1 MKQNVIRLSVVLS
14 TLVLV
19 CSFLDV
25 SASKLA
31 EVRVLDKEI
40 LMLHFLDGEVTFRD
54 NGKGET
60 AFMSFAHVA
69 GMDTLKTFGLP
80 LQTTLAATAAT
91 WVISSDAD
99 VNFSAAGKKPV
110 NCWRKSKLNGMSEK
124 EWLTSDFR
132 YEHTMEHFIYL
143 KLPFSMQQGIT
154 YTVTAKDEINSDKKS
169 VNLTFDV
176 FTEISE
182 AVHINLVGFQPES
195 PSKTVDVYHWMGDGS
210 ERSYTSFENADV
222 YIVNT
227 KTGEKAKT
235 GKLTLWKK
243 KAVEAQSYNLTGST
257 VWKSD
262 FSSFKTPGT
271 YRVAIDGIGS
281 SQEFTIANDCYREPF
296 RVSVLGFF
304 YMRIGQDSTGGIQP
318 VPRRPLWFPGK
329 SPSSM
334 KVYLTTM
341 HPYHD
346 EWDSFSYG
354 DVWDRPEHWGSY
366 KKSGNPLNQQAW
378 GGHSDALDWDR
389 HLGHV
394 TIIYDM
400 LLPYFLTGGILS
412 DDDYKIAESGNGIPD
427 ILDEARNEV
436 DFWLRLRDGKAYSHG
451 LTNPDEDSAMYQAGG
466 TAISAW
472 ANALNAAMLG
482 DCFRIAGHNQLA
494 GVYRDSAVSAYTY
507 AESLS
512 DKMLDKVFGAGETSI
527 RGKDFKMMA
536 AAFLFNLTGDTVYEN
551 TVNALSEAKTATSTI
566 LSIDKHNQLWGTAAY
581 LMTPHK
587 RTYEELALR
596 MRSSISNEA
605 KEKEANYTL
614 SRPSSRATDN
624 ETGYFQTIQNV
635 QRTIIAH
642 ATTTNT
648 DDKEFFHKAL
658 ILEADWSLG
667 RNPLN
672 IIQMTTAA
680 TGLQKVRSIENC
692 YTSGG
697 NDGSPGLHP
706 GHTPYLNVDDWDKN
720 MVMGSPSWMTSKSY
734 PANFSTW
741 PKAEAY
747 FNTRYV
753 WAHSEFTPQQT
764 MRGKTALY
772 GYLYGVDKRYSGAV
786 QYGNGGN
793 NKNSGQPKWQLSLAI
808 NDHFIPRAD
817 GILTIYT
824 IDGKI
829 VARKTLRKGIRVAIK
844 RFEKSRSVLNI
855 IEFRNFDGKVSHS
868 SFVNMR

>member
-1 MKQNVIRLSVVLS
+1 MLILVLS
-14 TLVLV
+14 
-19 CSFLDV
+19 FLAA

-40 LMLHFLDGEVTFRD
+40 LQLHFLDGEVTFRD
-54 NGKGET
+54 DGKGET
-60 AFMSFAHVA
+60 AFMSFSHVA
-69 GMDTLKTFGLP
+69 GMDTLKTFGQP
-80 LQTTLAATAAT
+80 LQTTRATTPAT

-99 VNFSAAGKKPV
+99 VNYAASGKNPV

-143 KLPFSMQQGIT
+143 KLPFPMQQGIT
-154 YTVTAKDEINSDKKS
+154 YTVTAKDEINSDKNTS
-169 VNLTFDV
+169 TLTFDA
-176 FTEISE
+176 FSEISE
-182 AVHINLVGFQPES
+182 AVHVNLVGFQPES
-195 PSKTVDVYHWMGDGS
+195 PSKTVDVYHWMGDGA

-222 YIVNT
+222 YIVNLQS
-227 KTGEKAKT
+227 GEKTKS

-262 FSSFKTPGT
+262 FSSFKSPGS
-271 YRVAIDGIGS
+271 YRVAIDGIGC
-281 SQEFTIANDCYREPF
+281 SQEFTIADDCYREPF

-304 YMRIGQDSTGGIQP
+304 YMRIGQDSTGGIRP
-318 VPRRPLWFPGK
+318 VPRRPLWIPGK
-329 SPSSM
+329 SPKSL

-341 HPYHD
+341 HPFHN
-346 EWDSFSYG
+346 EWETFSYG
-354 DVWDRPEHWGSY
+354 DVWDRPEHWGTY
-366 KKSGNPLNQQAW
+366 KKSGNPLNQLAW

-400 LLPYFLTGGILS
+400 LLPYLLTGGILS
-412 DDDYKIAESGNGIPD
+412 DDDYQIAESGNGIPD

-436 DFWLRLRDGKAYSHG
+436 DLWLRLRDGKAYAHG
-451 LTNPDEDSAMYQAGG
+451 LTNPDADSAMYQAGG

-472 ANALNAAMLG
+472 ANAINAAMLG
-482 DCFRIAGHNQLA
+482 DCFRIAGNNELA
-494 GVYRDSAVSAYTY
+494 SLYRDSAVSAYMY
-507 AESLS
+507 AESLP
-512 DKMLDKVFGAGETSI
+512 DKMLDKIFGAGETSI

-551 TVNALSEAKTATSTI
+551 TVNSLSEAKTATSSI
-566 LSIDKHNQLWGTAAY
+566 LSFDKYNQLWGTAAY
-581 LMTPHK
+581 LTTPHK
-587 RTYEELALR
+587 RTYEDLAER
-596 MRSSISNEA
+596 MRSSIASEA

-642 ATTTNT
+642 ATTTNSA
-648 DDKEFFHKAL
+648 DKEFFEKAL
-658 ILEADWSLG
+658 ILEADWGLG

-680 TGLQKVRSIENC
+680 TGLQKKRSIENC

-697 NDGSPGLHP
+697 NDGTPGLHP

-720 MVMGSPSWMTSKSY
+720 MVMGSPSWMTDKSY
-734 PANFSTW
+734 PATFSTW

-772 GYLYGVDKRYSGAV
+772 GYLYGIDKRNSGAV
-786 QYGNGGN
+786 QHGKRNNRIEGRSNDRALAASNIGNFVP
-793 NKNSGQPKWQLSLAI
+793 Q
-808 NDHFIPRAD
+808 AD

-824 IDGKI
+824 LDGK
-829 VARKTLRKGIRVAIK
+829 VHAREILRKGTRVTIK
-844 RFEKSRSVLNI
+844 KRDDSHSFLNV
-855 IEFRNFDGKVSHS
+855 IECRYHDGQVTRS
-868 SFVNMR
+868 SFVNMP